1 MHIPKTFE
9 SLKVPNY
16 RLFIGTRLTDYSAM
30 GMVQLCN
37 SLLLYRLTGSPA
49 LLGILPLAHSIPYLL
64 LSPFAGV
71 IADRLQKK
79 YIVLTGLFT
88 AMIVALWVA
97 VSITSGYLS
106 AENAGSWWVIMVS
119 FALNGVVT
127 CSIGPARLAMIPDL
141 VGQERITNAMALN
154 QIAQNT
160 ALIMGPALAGF
171 MVDILGFDFVF
182 YTVTFLYGLGAVLWM
197 FLPKAS
203 ESTTEHGNVFAD
215 IKSVL
220 VYLKQEPSLA
230 VILGFVMCLVF
241 CFMPF
246 RSLLPIFTEDILKVE
261 ATGLGLLQSITGI
274 GAMAG
279 ALVLASLPGKK
290 RGALLLASGIVLGI
304 GLMAFSFSKSYH
316 LSLAIV
322 VLIGIGQAGQVI
334 LPLTLLQSYTK
345 NEYRGRVL
353 SLYGMELGVSSFGAF
368 VAGIL
373 AAAMGAQWSVGGLA
387 LLLVIASLLVY
398 TFSPNLRKLD

>member
-1 MHIPKTFE
+1 MHAPRIVE
-9 SLKVPNY
+9 SLKVPY
-16 RLFIGTRLTDYSAM
+16 FRLFIVTRLADYSAM

-49 LLGILPLAHSIPYLL
+49 LLGVLPLVHSIPYLL

-79 YIVLTGLFT
+79 YIVLIGMFI
-88 AMIVALWVA
+88 AMVVALWVA
-97 VSITSGYLS
+97 ISITTGYLS
-106 AENAGSWWVIMVS
+106 AENEGSWWVIMVS
-119 FALNGVVT
+119 FALNGMVT
-127 CSIGPARLAMIPDL
+127 CLLGPARLAMIPGI
-141 VGQERITNAMALN
+141 VGQERLTNAMALN

-171 MVDILGFDFVF
+171 LVDSIGFDFVF
-182 YTVTFLYGLGAVLWM
+182 YTVAGLYGLCTVLWTFM
-197 FLPKAS
+197 PKSS
-203 ESTTEHGNVFAD
+203 ESTAEHGSVFAD
-215 IKSVL
+215 IRDVL
-220 VYLKQEPSLA
+220 VYLRHELPLA
-230 VILGFVMCLVF
+230 VILGYVMCLVF

-246 RSLLPIFTEDILKVE
+246 RSLLPIFTEDILKVD

-279 ALVLASLPGKK
+279 ALVLASLPNKR
-290 RGALLLASGIVLGI
+290 RGALLLLSGIILGV

-316 LSLAIV
+316 FSLAIV
-322 VLIGIGQAGQVI
+322 VIIGIGQAGQVI
-334 LPLTLLQSYTK
+334 LPLTLLQSYTRD
-345 NEYRGRVL
+345 EYRGRVL

-373 AAAMGAQWSVGGLA
+373 AAALGVQWSVGGLA
-387 LLLVIASLLVY
+387 LLLVVATLLVSV
-398 TFSPNLRKLD
+398 FSPYLRKLD

>member
-1 MHIPKTFE
+1 MHILKAFE
-9 SLKVPNY
+9 SLKVPY
-16 RLFIGTRLTDYSAM
+16 FRLFIVTRLADYSAM

-49 LLGILPLAHSIPYLL
+49 LLGILPLVHSIPYLL
-64 LSPFAGV
+64 ISPFAGV

-79 YIVLTGLFT
+79 YIVLIGLFA
-88 AMIVALWVA
+88 AMAIALWVA
-97 VSITSGYLS
+97 ISITSGYLS
-106 AENAGSWWVIMVS
+106 AEHAGSWWVIMLS

-127 CSIGPARLAMIPDL
+127 CILGPARLAMIPGL
-141 VGQERITNAMALN
+141 VGHERITNAMALN

-171 MVDILGFDFVF
+171 LVDNLGFDFVF
-182 YTVTFLYGLGAVLWM
+182 YMVSFLYGLGAVLWM

-203 ESTTEHGNVFAD
+203 ESEIEHGSVFAD
-215 IKSVL
+215 IKQVL
-220 VYLKQEPSLA
+220 VYLKQEPPLA

-246 RSLLPIFTEDILKVE
+246 RSLLPIFTEDILKVGG
-261 ATGLGLLQSITGI
+261 TGLGLLQSITGI

-279 ALVLASLPGKK
+279 ALTLASLPGKK
-290 RGALLLASGIVLGI
+290 RGYLLLLSGIILGI

-322 VLIGIGQAGQVI
+322 VIIGIGQAGQVI
-334 LPLTLLQSYTK
+334 LPLTLLQSYTRD
-345 NEYRGRVL
+345 EYRGRVL

-368 VAGIL
+368 VAGLL
-373 AAAMGAQWSVGGLA
+373 AAALGAQWSVGGLA
-387 LLLVIASLLVY
+387 LLLVMASLLVLA
-398 TFSPNLRKLD
+398 FSPSLRKLD